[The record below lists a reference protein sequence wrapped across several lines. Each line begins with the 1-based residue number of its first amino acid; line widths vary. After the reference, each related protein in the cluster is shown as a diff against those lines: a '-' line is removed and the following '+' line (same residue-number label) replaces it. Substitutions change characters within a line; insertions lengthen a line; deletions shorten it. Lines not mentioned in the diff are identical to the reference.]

1 MYIGIKD
8 IIDILLVAL
17 ILFGVYRLLRR
28 SGASNLFWGIAAFL
42 LSWMLVRYVVDLELT
57 GALFERFVSVGAIA
71 LVVIFQSEIRSFFYG
86 LGSRFNMDRI
96 RKNWAQSRDK
106 QAAQYIIDQ
115 IVLACTHMSASKTG
129 ALIVVTHQQELSEYA
144 DTGEKVDARVSAR
157 MIENIFFKNTP
168 LHDGA
173 MFISSGRIHAAAC
186 ILPVTKRQD
195 LPKSYGLRHRA
206 ALGLTERTDA
216 LAIVVSEE
224 TGKISVAQGDTIQY
238 VSASDLEHKFLAPL
252 FGIEYMKPESPL
264 RKIKRNINN
273 KNI

>member
-8 IIDILLVAL
+8 IIDILLVAT

-28 SGASNLFWGIAAFL
+28 SGASNLFWGILAFVFAWL
-42 LSWMLVRYVVDLELT
+42 LVSYVFDLELT
-57 GALFERFVSVGAIA
+57 GLLFDRFVSVGAIA

-86 LGSRFNMDRI
+86 IGARFNMERI
-96 RKNWAQSRDK
+96 RSHWSKTRNIETAQR
-106 QAAQYIIDQ
+106 QIDC
-115 IVLACTHMSASKTG
+115 IMLACSHMSASKTG
-129 ALIVVTHQQELSEYA
+129 ALIIITQQQGLNEFA
-144 DTGEKVDARVSAR
+144 DTGEIVDAAISVQ

-173 MFISSGRIHAAAC
+173 MIISAGRIYAAAC
-186 ILPVTKRQD
+186 ILPVSKRQD

-224 TGKISVAQGDTIQY
+224 TGKISVAQGSTIKS
-238 VSASDLEHKFLAPL
+238 VSTNELEHKYLAPA
-252 FGIEYMKPESPL
+252 FGIEYKDD
-264 RKIKRNINN
+264 NN
-273 KNI
+273 KTK